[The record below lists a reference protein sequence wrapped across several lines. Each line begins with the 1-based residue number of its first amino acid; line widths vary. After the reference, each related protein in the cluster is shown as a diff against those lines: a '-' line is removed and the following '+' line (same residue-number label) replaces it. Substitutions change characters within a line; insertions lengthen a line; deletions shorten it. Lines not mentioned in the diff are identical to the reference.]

1 VGEGERC
8 DAKIQNGTI
17 SQSVF
22 RRQDKPN
29 FATKRAIKRLNRGF
43 QAGKDF
49 MIDFNSNNN
58 REINVNNGDES
69 IRIVRPLLQ

>member
-1 VGEGERC
+1 
-8 DAKIQNGTI
+8 
-17 SQSVF
+17 
-22 RRQDKPN
+22 
-29 FATKRAIKRLNRGF
+29 
-43 QAGKDF
+43 